1 MSPPDWRLAAAST
14 LGTAHVKLGLP
25 CQDAHRCSVQRT
37 SGGEPVLIAVVCDG
51 AGSAARADAG
61 AELASQMIHDEI
73 AAALGAEG
81 FGVRG
86 ITPAWIEE
94 RLGRFQAEV
103 AARAEAEEHT
113 PRDFACTLLA
123 AAVGPDCAAFFQ
135 IGDGAIVV
143 GEEEET
149 YRWIFWPDHGEYE
162 NVTFFATDPEAVS
175 HLQFELL
182 ERRIDEVALLSD
194 GLQRLALHY
203 QTRTAHAAFF
213 KPMLATL
220 RAMPEDGL
228 ESLSA
233 RLEAWLSSPPVN
245 ERTDDDKTLVLASRR
260 GFTAIMG

>member
-1 MSPPDWRLAAAST
+1 MSQPEWRLAAASV
-14 LGTAHVKLGLP
+14 LGTAHVNLGLP

-73 AAALGAEG
+73 AAALGEG
-81 FGVRG
+81 RGVRD
-86 ITPAWIEE
+86 ITQAWIEE

-103 AARAEAEEHT
+103 AARAEAEECQ

-123 AAVGPDCAAFFQ
+123 AAVGPDCAAFCQ
-135 IGDGAIVV
+135 IGDGAIVI
-143 GEEEET
+143 GEDEDT
-149 YRWIFWPDHGEYE
+149 YRWIFWPERGEYE
-162 NVTFFATDPEAVS
+162 NVTFFATEPEAAD
-175 HLQFELL
+175 HLQFELV
-182 ERRIDEVALLSD
+182 EKRIDEVALLSD

-203 QTRTAHAAFF
+203 QTQTAHAAFF

-220 RAMPEDGL
+220 RAAP
-228 ESLSA
+228 A
-233 RLEAWLSSPPVN
+233 LEALSTQLEAYLSSPAVN

-260 GFTAIMG
+260 TATA